1 MSISLIKI
9 TNVQQD
15 KTLKIVNLINKI
27 IQITKINVQNVK
39 MVTTYMSNNV
49 KRFNNH
55 IVYNNKMIYVKN
67 VNRIQIYYGNLMVQ
81 NQ

>member
-1 MSISLIKI
+1 
-9 TNVQQD
+9 
-15 KTLKIVNLINKI
+15 
-27 IQITKINVQNVK
+27 
-39 MVTTYMSNNV
+39 MSNNV